1 MSAKTGSRLTPR
13 QRLAR
18 GLTYSTVGPVDVTRG
33 AVGLSAQSVAATI
46 DGLRR
51 RYRKSQLRRDLLAAQ
66 ETISRELAAAGD
78 VVSALPDVIQEA
90 RTSQRSG
97 KRRWL
102 VAAGVGAVVL
112 AGGAV
117 AFSVIRRSSKPEP
130 SALPPSVQVDPK
142 P

>member
-1 MSAKTGSRLTPR
+1 MSSRTDTRLTSR

-33 AVGLSAQSVAATI
+33 ALGLGAQSVAATVSGI
-46 DGLRR
+46 RR
-51 RYRKSQLRRDLLAAQ
+51 AYRGGQLRRDHGKRPWLLAAAVG
-66 ETISRELAAAGD
+66 T
-78 VVSALPDVIQEA
+78 VVV
-90 RTSQRSG
+90 
-97 KRRWL
+97 
-102 VAAGVGAVVL
+102 

-117 AFSVIRRSSKPEP
+117 AFLVIRRSSRPEP

>member
-1 MSAKTGSRLTPR
+1 MSVKTDIRLTPR

-33 AVGLSAQSVAATI
+33 AVGLSAQSVAATV
-46 DGLRR
+46 GSLRR
-51 RYRKSQLRRDLLAAQ
+51 RYRKSQLRRELATAQ
-66 ETISRELAAAGD
+66 DAIARELAAAGE
-78 VVSALPDVIQEA
+78 VVSGLPDAIQEA
-90 RTSQRSG
+90 RASHRPG

-102 VAAGVGAVVL
+102 VAAGIGTVVV

-130 SALPPSVQVDPK
+130 SALPPSVHVDPK